1 MTKATRAMYPE
12 SSRMERNKKS
22 TTIIG
27 RKVSTLPTPVST
39 PSTASERTTSL
50 VPNALRPASAEAMMV
65 AIPSSMS
72 PCNAAPITPNV
83 SRKTRPMIT
92 RNAGMAV

>member
-1 MTKATRAMYPE
+1 
-12 SSRMERNKKS
+12 MERNKKS

-50 VPNALRPASAEAMMV
+50 VPNAFE
-65 AIPSSMS
+65 
-72 PCNAAPITPNV
+72 
-83 SRKTRPMIT
+83 TRIG
-92 RNAGMAV
+92 RGDDGSDAVPP

>member
-1 MTKATRAMYPE
+1 
-12 SSRMERNKKS
+12 MERNKKS

-50 VPNALRPASAEAMMV
+50 VPNALRPASAEAMTAAM
-65 AIPSSMS
+65 PSSIS
-72 PCNAAPITPNV
+72 PCNATPITPNV
-83 SRKTRPMIT
+83 SQKTRPMIT